1 MPVSY
6 GTYRPQTATVRIG
19 CKFIKIQGEKGLP
32 EDQNEIR
39 MTMQVIEK
47 AIKIVLGESF
57 HQVCQL

>member
-1 MPVSY
+1 M
-6 GTYRPQTATVRIG
+6 

-39 MTMQVIEK
+39 TTMQVIEK
-47 AIKIVLGESF
+47 AIKIVLEESF